1 MVTNYQINNQYA
13 GFKDLE
19 DYLELIAEIV
29 LKPSRYL
36 LKKLNSLHVNDE
48 EKYQKNHEMFINEY
62 DELKNKFNND
72 KINLYQNLDS
82 LAISL
87 KESELF
93 YDEYFDFCEIKDMIK
108 DTFDRDLSLIN
119 NDDLEF
125 ILELV
130 ADFSEII
137 SYKSVL
143 IENNDFDESIFESK
157 YNEYLTNF
165 NKSKSYYYE
174 NICDE
179 SIDDELF
186 KEYTKIIM
194 E

>member
-62 DELKNKFNND
+62 DELKNKFDND

-119 NDDLEF
+119 NDDFEF

-186 KEYTKIIM
+186 KEYTRIIM

>member
-1 MVTNYQINNQYA
+1 MVTNYQINNQYLD
-13 GFKDLE
+13 FKDLE

-36 LKKLNSLHVNDE
+36 LNKLNSLHSNNE
-48 EKYQKNHEMFINEY
+48 EKYQKNHEILINEY
-62 DELKNKFNND
+62 VELKNKFDND
-72 KINLYQNLDS
+72 KINLYQDLDL

-87 KESELF
+87 KENELF

-108 DTFDRDLSLIN
+108 DTFDRDLSSIN
-119 NDDLEF
+119 NDDFEF

-130 ADFSEII
+130 TDFSEII
-137 SYKSVL
+137 SYKYRL
-143 IENNDFDESIFESK
+143 IKNNDFDETIFESK

-186 KEYTKIIM
+186 KEYSRIIM

>member
-1 MVTNYQINNQYA
+1 MVTNYQINNQYLD
-13 GFKDLE
+13 FKDLE

-36 LKKLNSLHVNDE
+36 LNKLNSLHSNNE
-48 EKYQKNHEMFINEY
+48 EKYQKNHEILINEY
-62 DELKNKFNND
+62 VELKNKFDND
-72 KINLYQNLDS
+72 KINLYQDLDL

-87 KESELF
+87 KENELF

-108 DTFDRDLSLIN
+108 DTFDRDLSSIN
-119 NDDLEF
+119 NDDFEF

-130 ADFSEII
+130 TDFSEII
-137 SYKSVL
+137 SYKYRL
-143 IENNDFDESIFESK
+143 IENNDFDETIFESK

-186 KEYTKIIM
+186 KEYSRIIM

>member
-1 MVTNYQINNQYA
+1 MVTNYQINNQYLD
-13 GFKDLE
+13 FKDLE

-36 LKKLNSLHVNDE
+36 LNKLNSLHSNND
-48 EKYQKNHEMFINEY
+48 EKYQKNHEILINEY
-62 DELKNKFNND
+62 VELKNKFDND
-72 KINLYQNLDS
+72 KINLYQDLDL

-87 KESELF
+87 KENELF

-108 DTFDRDLSLIN
+108 DTFDRDLSSIN
-119 NDDLEF
+119 NDDFEF

-130 ADFSEII
+130 TDFSEII
-137 SYKSVL
+137 SYKYRL
-143 IENNDFDESIFESK
+143 IENNDFDETIFESK

-186 KEYTKIIM
+186 KEYSRIIM

>member
-1 MVTNYQINNQYA
+1 MVTNYQITNQSVN
-13 GFKDLE
+13 FEVLE
-19 DYLELIAEIV
+19 DYLELMAEIV

-36 LKKLNSLHVNDE
+36 LKKLSLLHDNKDN
-48 EKYQKNHEMFINEY
+48 YQTNHEMLINEY
-62 DELKNKFNND
+62 NELKNKFDND

-87 KESELF
+87 KENDLF
-93 YDEYFDFCEIKDMIK
+93 YDEYFDFCEIKDIIK
-108 DTFDRDLSLIN
+108 DTFDRDFSLIN
-119 NDDLEF
+119 NEDFEF
-125 ILELV
+125 ILALV
-130 ADFSEII
+130 IDFSEII
-137 SYKSVL
+137 NYKSEL
-143 IENNDFDESIFESK
+143 IKNNDFDESIFESK

-174 NICDE
+174 NICDV

-194 E
+194 G

>member
-1 MVTNYQINNQYA
+1 MVTNYQINNQYLD
-13 GFKDLE
+13 FKDLE

-36 LKKLNSLHVNDE
+36 LNKLNSLHSNNE
-48 EKYQKNHEMFINEY
+48 EKYQKNHEILINEY
-62 DELKNKFNND
+62 VELKNKFDND
-72 KINLYQNLDS
+72 KINLYQDLDL
-82 LAISL
+82 LAIYL
-87 KESELF
+87 KENELF

-108 DTFDRDLSLIN
+108 DTFDRDLSSIN
-119 NDDLEF
+119 NDDFEF

-130 ADFSEII
+130 VDFSEII

-186 KEYTKIIM
+186 KEYTRIIM

>member
-36 LKKLNSLHVNDE
+36 LNKLNSLHSNNE
-48 EKYQKNHEMFINEY
+48 EKYQKNHEILINEY
-62 DELKNKFNND
+62 VELKNKFDND
-72 KINLYQNLDS
+72 KINLYQDLDL

-87 KESELF
+87 KENELF

-108 DTFDRDLSLIN
+108 DTFDRDLSSIN
-119 NDDLEF
+119 NDDFEF

-130 ADFSEII
+130 TDFSEII
-137 SYKSVL
+137 SYKYRL
-143 IENNDFDESIFESK
+143 IENNDFDETIFESK

-186 KEYTKIIM
+186 KEYSRIIM

>member
-1 MVTNYQINNQYA
+1 M
-13 GFKDLE
+13 
-19 DYLELIAEIV
+19 ELIAEIV

-36 LKKLNSLHVNDE
+36 LNKLNSLHSNNE
-48 EKYQKNHEMFINEY
+48 EKYQKNHEILINEY
-62 DELKNKFNND
+62 VELKNKFDND
-72 KINLYQNLDS
+72 KINLYQDLDL

-87 KESELF
+87 KENELF

-108 DTFDRDLSLIN
+108 DTFDRDLSSIN
-119 NDDLEF
+119 NDDFEF

-130 ADFSEII
+130 TDFSEII
-137 SYKSVL
+137 SYKYRL
-143 IENNDFDESIFESK
+143 IENNDFDETIFESK

-186 KEYTKIIM
+186 KEYSRIIM

>member
-1 MVTNYQINNQYA
+1 MVTNYQINNQYLD
-13 GFKDLE
+13 FKDLE

-36 LKKLNSLHVNDE
+36 LNKLNSLHSNNE
-48 EKYQKNHEMFINEY
+48 EKYQKNHEILINEY
-62 DELKNKFNND
+62 VELKNKFDND
-72 KINLYQNLDS
+72 KINLYQDLD
-82 LAISL
+82 LLTISL
-87 KESELF
+87 KENELF

-108 DTFDRDLSLIN
+108 DTFDRDLSSIN
-119 NDDLEF
+119 NDDFEF

-130 ADFSEII
+130 TDFSEII
-137 SYKSVL
+137 SYKYRL
-143 IENNDFDESIFESK
+143 IENNDFDETIFESK

-186 KEYTKIIM
+186 KEYSRIIM

>member
-1 MVTNYQINNQYA
+1 MVTNYQINNQYLD
-13 GFKDLE
+13 FKDLE

-36 LKKLNSLHVNDE
+36 LNKLNSLRSNNE
-48 EKYQKNHEMFINEY
+48 EKYQKNHEILINEY
-62 DELKNKFNND
+62 VELKNKFDND
-72 KINLYQNLDS
+72 KINLYQDLDL

-87 KESELF
+87 KENELF

-108 DTFDRDLSLIN
+108 DTFDRDLSSIN
-119 NDDLEF
+119 NDDFEF

-130 ADFSEII
+130 TDFSEII
-137 SYKSVL
+137 SYKYRL
-143 IENNDFDESIFESK
+143 IENNDFDETIFESK

-186 KEYTKIIM
+186 KEYSRIIM

>member
-1 MVTNYQINNQYA
+1 MVTNYQINNQCLD
-13 GFKDLE
+13 FKDLE

-36 LKKLNSLHVNDE
+36 LNKLNSLHSNNE
-48 EKYQKNHEMFINEY
+48 EKYQKNHEILINEY
-62 DELKNKFNND
+62 VELKNKFDND
-72 KINLYQNLDS
+72 KINLYQDLDL

-87 KESELF
+87 KENELF

-108 DTFDRDLSLIN
+108 DTFDRDLSSIN
-119 NDDLEF
+119 NDDFEF

-130 ADFSEII
+130 TDFSEII
-137 SYKSVL
+137 SYKYRL
-143 IENNDFDESIFESK
+143 IENNDFDETIFESK

-186 KEYTKIIM
+186 KEYSRIIM

>member
-1 MVTNYQINNQYA
+1 MVTNYQINNQYQD
-13 GFKDLE
+13 FKDLE

-29 LKPSRYL
+29 LKPSRYFL
-36 LKKLNSLHVNDE
+36 NKLNSLHSNNE
-48 EKYQKNHEMFINEY
+48 EKYQKNHEILINEY
-62 DELKNKFNND
+62 VELKNKFDND
-72 KINLYQNLDS
+72 KINLYQDLDL

-87 KESELF
+87 KENELF

-108 DTFDRDLSLIN
+108 DTFDRDLSSIN
-119 NDDLEF
+119 NDDFEF

-130 ADFSEII
+130 TDFSEII
-137 SYKSVL
+137 SYKYRL
-143 IENNDFDESIFESK
+143 IENNDFDETIFESK
-157 YNEYLTNF
+157 YNKYLTNF

-186 KEYTKIIM
+186 KEYSRIIM